1 MFLNFAASILQFLH
15 HIAPALVIVLVGG
28 FLGGFFLQW
37 YFAKRSN
44 ESALIDSIMRTL
56 DEIRND
62 SLQCC
67 FPNSAGKNI
76 NQKLLDQRI
85 KSNLRTVSSMIEIF
99 TNRYFS
105 KHKEELETFVSRIF
119 ELTTSGNFES
129 AKREAKP
136 DDYIRI
142 TNATN
147 EIRKLLLHRK
157 L

>member
-1 MFLNFAASILQFLH
+1 MLFNFATSILQFLH
-15 HIAPALVIVLVGG
+15 HIAPALVIVLG
-28 FLGGFFLQW
+28 GGFFLQRH
-37 YFAKRSN
+37 FARRSN
-44 ESALIDSIMRTL
+44 ESVLIDSILQRL

-62 SLQCC
+62 SLQYC
-67 FPNSAGKNI
+67 FPDWVGKNA
-76 NQKLLDQRI
+76 NPKLLDQRI
-85 KSNLRTVSSMIEIF
+85 KSNLRTVSSMLEIF

-105 KHKEELETFVSRIF
+105 KHREELETFVSRIF

-129 AKREAKP
+129 EKREANP
-136 DDYIRI
+136 NNYIRI

>member
-1 MFLNFAASILQFLH
+1 MLFNFATSILQFLH
-15 HIAPALVIVLVGG
+15 HIAPALVIVLG
-28 FLGGFFLQW
+28 GGFFLQRH
-37 YFAKRSN
+37 FTKRAN
-44 ESALIDSIMRTL
+44 ESALIDSILQRL

-62 SLQCC
+62 SLQYC
-67 FPNSAGKNI
+67 FPDWVGKNA
-76 NQKLLDQRI
+76 NPKLLDQRI

-119 ELTTSGNFES
+119 ELITSGNFES
-129 AKREAKP
+129 EKSEKRESNP
-136 DDYIRI
+136 NNYIRI

>member
-1 MFLNFAASILQFLH
+1 MFLNLAAGILQFLH
-15 HIAPALVIVLVGG
+15 HIAPALVIVLV
-28 FLGGFFLQW
+28 GGFFLQW

-99 TNRYFS
+99 TNRYFF
-105 KHKEELETFVSRIF
+105 KHKEELETFVSKIF

-129 AKREAKP
+129 EKSEQREAKP

-157 L
+157 F

>member
-1 MFLNFAASILQFLH
+1 MFLDFVISIFQSFM
-15 HIAPALVIVLVGG
+15 IVLVGG
-28 FLGGFFLQW
+28 FFLQR
-37 YFAKRSN
+37 YFVKRAN

-56 DEIRND
+56 DEVRED
-62 SLQCC
+62 SLQYW
-67 FPNSAGKNI
+67 FSDSAGKNA
-76 NQKLLDQRI
+76 NPKLLAQRI
-85 KSNLRTVSSMIEIF
+85 KGNLKTVYSMILIYSD
-99 TNRYFS
+99 RYFL
-105 KHKEELETFVSRIF
+105 KHKEELETSFIKIF

-129 AKREAKP
+129 EKSEKREAKP